1 MVEIDTPLVVGR
13 YRLDAIPE
21 FEGPRIPPPAMFP
34 KTAPERLEYLLD
46 RVPPSSYDRSRKMLC
61 TSVHSWLVRDGKGL
75 VMLIDTCFG
84 NFKNRMPT
92 HPMFHMQS
100 NQWLSKLAALGV
112 RREDVTHVV
121 NTHLHLDHVGWNTW
135 LVDGSW
141 EPTFSR
147 ARHIMPRLEAEL
159 LRSGRMMRHEA
170 NDRAMA
176 DSVLPVIDA
185 GLADF
190 ADPYVAI
197 APDMQLIPCYGHS
210 PGMLLVEISG
220 APAAIVG
227 GDPLHHALQ
236 VLDPEVS
243 TGFCEQPEQAA
254 QSRRNFLARCAD
266 EGVIIA
272 PTHFYAPR
280 FSLVHRTDDGFD
292 LARRPQAA

>member
-1 MVEIDTPLVVGR
+1 V
-13 YRLDAIPE
+13 
-21 FEGPRIPPPAMFP
+21 FP
-34 KTAPERLEYLLD
+34 KAAPERLEYLLD

-100 NQWLSKLAALGV
+100 NQWLSKLATLGV

-190 ADPYVAI
+190 ADPYMAI
-197 APDMQLIPCYGHS
+197 APDMQLILGAVNLATPQR
-210 PGMLLVEISG
+210 ISR
-220 APAAIVG
+220 AVISSSSALAVG
-227 GDPLHHALQ
+227 TRPSLPRVKIG
-236 VLDPEVS
+236 S
-243 TGFCEQPEQAA
+243 TKIF
-254 QSRRNFLARCAD
+254 R
-266 EGVIIA
+266 
-272 PTHFYAPR
+272 
-280 FSLVHRTDDGFD
+280 GFD
-292 LARRPQAA
+292 KM